1 MKKIQAQER
10 LIVALDLEDVDA
22 AEKMVKELDGAVTF
36 FKIGLVLQLARGVD
50 GLIRELIGSGKQVF
64 LDYKYYDVEETL
76 RKAVSR
82 ASNIGVS
89 FLTIHGSSGL
99 MKAAVRGK
107 GSSSLKL
114 LTVTVLT
121 SMDAADIAEM
131 GYTKHSPEELVL
143 FRARKALEAG

>member
-107 GSSSLKL
+107 GSSSL
-114 LTVTVLT
+114 
-121 SMDAADIAEM
+121 
-131 GYTKHSPEELVL
+131 
-143 FRARKALEAG
+143 